1 MVSSSAPRARRGRT
15 SRSAARR
22 SRRSGRGWPRRPRA
36 APRSS
41 TRPAGY
47 VIPGGVDVH
56 VHLELPFC
64 GTVSSD
70 DWNTGTRAA
79 ARGGVTTVIDFAI
92 PYGEESPGRRLQ
104 QLDGPG
110 QAQGVR
116 RLLLPHG
123 HHQLG
128 PPRPRDGEAGR
139 DGLPD
144 VQGVHDLRVRGLAV
158 GRPGDLQHARAVPGP
173 GGDAAGARR
182 VEPRARRADRA
193 ASHARADADATAP
206 GCTR

>member
-1 MVSSSAPRARRGRT
+1 MNYDVVITNGLVLSAEGETRADVAIRGETIAAVGPGLAAAKRR
-15 SRSAARR
+15 AARR
-22 SRRSGRGWPRRPRA
+22 SSMRPGRL
-36 APRSS
+36 
-41 TRPAGY
+41 

-92 PYGEESPGRRLQ
+92 PYGQESLIDAYQ

-116 RLLLPHG
+116 RLLLPHR

-128 PPRPRDGEAGR
+128 SPRPRDGEAR
-139 DGLPD
+139 
-144 VQGVHDLRVRGLAV
+144 RRWAA
-158 GRPGDLQHARAVPGP
+158 RPSR
-173 GGDAAGARR
+173 
-182 VEPRARRADRA
+182 
-193 ASHARADADATAP
+193 SS
-206 GCTR
+206 